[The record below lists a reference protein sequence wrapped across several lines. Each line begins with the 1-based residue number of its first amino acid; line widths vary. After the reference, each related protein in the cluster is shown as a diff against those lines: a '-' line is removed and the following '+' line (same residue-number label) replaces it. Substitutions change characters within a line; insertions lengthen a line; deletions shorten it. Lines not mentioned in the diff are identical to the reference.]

1 MGEVIAI
8 IKAITDSNTSLIA
21 GSFGIFVAVIF
32 IWMRVRNMTITEYD
46 STYTRMQKELE
57 GLREENRALR
67 EEIVKLQ
74 ARIEELYKVY
84 VFKESDDEDV

>member
-21 GSFGIFVAVIF
+21 GAFGIFVAVIF

-46 STYTRMQKELE
+46 STYSRMQKELE
-57 GLREENRALR
+57 SLRLENRALR

-84 VFKESDDEDV
+84 VFKDKDDTE

>member
-21 GSFGIFVAVIF
+21 GTFGIFVAVIF

-46 STYTRMQKELE
+46 STYSRMQKELE
-57 GLREENRALR
+57 SLRLENRALR

-84 VFKESDDEDV
+84 VFKDKDDTE

>member
-21 GSFGIFVAVIF
+21 GAFGIFVAVVF

-46 STYTRMQKELE
+46 STYSRMQKELE
-57 GLREENRALR
+57 SLRLENRALR

-84 VFKESDDEDV
+84 VFKDKDDTE

>member
-1 MGEVIAI
+1 MGEIIAI

-67 EEIVKLQ
+67 EEIISLQ
-74 ARIEELYKVY
+74 LRIEELYKAY
-84 VFKESDDEDV
+84 VFKDKDAE

>member
-1 MGEVIAI
+1 MGEIIAI

-57 GLREENRALR
+57 GLRDENRALR
-67 EEIVKLQ
+67 DEIISLQ
-74 ARIEELYKVY
+74 LRIEELYKAY
-84 VFKESDDEDV
+84 VFKDKEAE

>member
-1 MGEVIAI
+1 MGEIIAI

-67 EEIVKLQ
+67 EEIISLQ
-74 ARIEELYKVY
+74 LRIEELYKAY
-84 VFKESDDEDV
+84 VFKDKEAE